1 MTQTYFP
8 FDSGQGANITEAQWQ
23 KMAQYWLSTG
33 VIKSALNELQVY
45 ADSRGMSAMV
55 KSGQAWMKGH
65 FFESDTEVVLPIGSS
80 NATNPRIDRVIIR
93 LDWVNNL
100 IQLAV
105 LQGIPASIPA
115 APALTQNSSIW
126 EISLAQVV
134 VNASATTIAAGNVTD
149 ERIYA
154 LKFSDYMSV
163 NQILTLLKQP
173 HVYAF
178 RNATLPC
185 SSGVATK
192 VTFDGVNVDVW
203 GEFVNN
209 IYTAKEA
216 GKYEVSFQSLWGT
229 APTGDTYHYVY
240 KNGSLFTQRV
250 AGAGQKYP
258 QTMDII
264 QLNAGDRLEF
274 YVLQNSGGTTQTL
287 TGCNVQVCKKW

>member
-1 MTQTYFP
+1 MTQSYYP
-8 FDSGQGANITEAQWQ
+8 FDSGAGGSVTEAQWQ
-23 KMAQYWLSTG
+23 KMAQHWLSTG
-33 VIKSALNELQVY
+33 VIKKMLNELQVY
-45 ADSRGMSAMV
+45 ADSRGMAVMV
-55 KSGQAWMKGH
+55 KSGQAWVNGH
-65 FFESDTEVVLPIGSS
+65 FFESDAEEVLPISS
-80 NATNPRIDRVIIR
+80 SPPTNPRIDRVIIR
-93 LDWVNNL
+93 LDWTSNT
-100 IQLAV
+100 IQFAV
-105 LQGIPASIPA
+105 LQGTPASIPT
-115 APALTQNSSIW
+115 APVLTQNSSRW

-134 VNASATTIAAGNVTD
+134 VNASATTISAGNVTD
-149 ERIYA
+149 ERVYA
-154 LKFSDYMSV
+154 LKLSDFISV

-178 RNATLPC
+178 RNATLAC

-216 GKYEVSFQSLWGT
+216 GKYEISFQSLWGT

-250 AGAGQKYP
+250 AGAGIKYP
-258 QTMDII
+258 QTYDII

-274 YVLQNSGGTTQTL
+274 YVLQNSGGTAQTL